1 MLDAN
6 RVRFLLCD
14 SEPVRRLATR
24 ALVLL
29 GRPSTRKIVK
39 IYLIGL
45 NRPTG
50 ANRYKPY
57 DV

>member
-6 RVRFLLCD
+6 GVRFLLCD
-14 SEPVRRLATR
+14 SEPVRRQGAHV
-24 ALVLL
+24 LVLL
-29 GRPSTRKIVK
+29 GRPSTGKTVK